1 MRLVIRHAELSD
13 LDAIAA
19 LADARR
25 VDYERAQPQ
34 FWKRADGAVD
44 QHRPWLTHLLTSD
57 EVISL
62 TAVDAAGELA
72 GFLFATPVPA
82 PPVYA
87 PGGPTG
93 LIDDFAVAASDLW
106 ATAGVELL
114 QAARAELLAR
124 GAAQVV
130 VVCGAHDGPKRAALA
145 AAGLGLASEWFVGTL

>member
-1 MRLVIRHAELSD
+1 MRLVIRDAELTD

-34 FWKRADGAVD
+34 FWKRADDAVD
-44 QHRPWLTHLLTSD
+44 QHRPWLAHLLTSD

-62 TAVDAAGELA
+62 TAVDAAGELT
-72 GFLFATPVPA
+72 GFLFATLVAA

-106 ATAGVELL
+106 ATTGVELL

-130 VVCGAHDGPKRAALA
+130 VVCGAHDEPKRAALA
-145 AAGLGLASEWFVGTL
+145 ATGLGVASEWFVGSL